1 MNNMER
7 IFHIINE
14 ERPVPLQFVKNA
26 IEICSY
32 LYHSTDFASM
42 SICQF
47 PFMQNH
53 GVVGRVGGIV
63 LDDDVVSSELQSPL
77 PETQAIRDL
86 TVSEVVVGDHVSPAL
101 HVSPPIMGRIEA

>member
-47 PFMQNH
+47 PFM
-53 GVVGRVGGIV
+53 
-63 LDDDVVSSELQSPL
+63 
-77 PETQAIRDL
+77 
-86 TVSEVVVGDHVSPAL
+86 
-101 HVSPPIMGRIEA
+101 